1 MSAGDANTA
10 MSGKLKT
17 AVPQALAA
25 RSEDM
30 PLTTAQFCQWIMKY
44 TDTQKHKVLIFAHQ
58 VRFHPPHFT

>member
-1 MSAGDANTA
+1 

-30 PLTTAQFCQWIMKY
+30 PLTASIPVTG
-44 TDTQKHKVLIFAHQ
+44 
-58 VRFHPPHFT
+58 